1 MFLKSWRSFRNA
13 TDVSGVDFS
22 RHATFAFSKT
32 DSPREKQPGEGRGLA
47 GIRDLETLVL
57 SDRQARSFT
66 LRFRP
71 ARLRTRRK
79 RYRHLRRIPHW
90 LACSVSQD
98 KFKTDWLFML
108 LRRLRFLW
116 RKIVKCLGVA
126 EQPGSGT
133 KVDILEI
140 SKTDFFFRRYFREVI
155 VLKLYC
161 TVKKDCIPFEGADK
175 TFNYRRHRDCSK
187 SNRINVFRR
196 CACKYVSFL
205 FIRDQIVCNLTS
217 FPSFRQSVAG
227 ST

>member
-22 RHATFAFSKT
+22 WHATFAFSKT

-98 KFKTDWLFML
+98 KFKTNWLFML

-126 EQPGSGT
+126 EQPS
-133 KVDILEI
+133 
-140 SKTDFFFRRYFREVI
+140 RYSWNFENRLLFSALFSRSYCAQTLLYREKRLHSVW
-155 VLKLYC
+155 
-161 TVKKDCIPFEGADK
+161 
-175 TFNYRRHRDCSK
+175 
-187 SNRINVFRR
+187 R
-196 CACKYVSFL
+196 CWQN
-205 FIRDQIVCNLTS
+205 I
-217 FPSFRQSVAG
+217 
-227 ST
+227 